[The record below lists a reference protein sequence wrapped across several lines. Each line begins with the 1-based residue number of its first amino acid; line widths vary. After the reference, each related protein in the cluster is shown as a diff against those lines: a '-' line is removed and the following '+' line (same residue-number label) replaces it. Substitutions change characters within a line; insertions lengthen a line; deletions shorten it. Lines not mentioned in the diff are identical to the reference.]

1 MNELF
6 YAVALTLIPK
16 VGPVTARNLL
26 SYTGSAEGVFR
37 SSRRAL
43 NKIPGIGPQIS
54 NYILSSD
61 ALNLA
66 EAELRHMERHSIQA
80 VFCLDPDYPA
90 RLKHYPDSPL
100 VLFFKGNADLNPA
113 NSVSIIGTRKPS
125 PQGLAF
131 CEELIFGLNAYAPTI
146 ISGMAYG
153 IDICAHR
160 AALRMGFPTIGI
172 LAHGLEHLYPAAH
185 KATADR
191 MLEGGAL
198 LTEYPFST
206 MPEKEHFPL
215 RNRIVAA
222 LCDALVVVETGV
234 EGGSMITVQF
244 ANDYNKDVFAAP
256 GRARDPHAAGCNLL
270 IKTHRAG
277 LLESAQDLID
287 ALNWEQ
293 PHQKKVIQQQLFVE
307 LSAEEKKLV
316 DLLRQ
321 KEEAGMDLL
330 SVQTAMA
337 PSQLA
342 AMLLD
347 LELKGVVKSLPGKRF
362 ALISA

>member
-37 SSRRAL
+37 SSRKAL

-54 NYILSSD
+54 NHILSSD
-61 ALNLA
+61 ALHLA
-66 EAELRHMERHSIQA
+66 ETELRHMERHGIQA
-80 VFCLDPDYPA
+80 VFCLEPDYPA
-90 RLKHYPDSPL
+90 RLKHYPDSPF

-113 NSVSIIGTRKPS
+113 NSIAIIGTRKPS
-125 PQGLAF
+125 PLGLAF
-131 CEELIFGLNAYAPTI
+131 CEELIYGLHAYTPTI

-160 AALRMGFPTIGI
+160 AALRGGFPTIGI

-185 KATADR
+185 QATADR
-191 MLEGGAL
+191 ILEEGGL

-206 MPEKEHFPL
+206 LPEKEHFPL
-215 RNRIVAA
+215 RNRVVAGMS
-222 LCDALVVVETGV
+222 DAVVVIETGA
-234 EGGSMITVQF
+234 EGGSMITAQF
-244 ANDYNKDVFAAP
+244 ANDYNKDVFAVP
-256 GRARDPHAAGCNLL
+256 GRVRDPHAAGCNLL
-270 IKTHRAG
+270 IKTNRAG

-293 PHQKKVIQQQLFVE
+293 QHQKKTIQQQLFVE

-316 DLLRQ
+316 DLLRGGEQ
-321 KEEAGMDLL
+321 VSMDLL

-342 AMLLD
+342 AILLD
-347 LELKGVVKSLPGKRF
+347 LEFKGVVKSLPGKRF

>member
-26 SYTGSAEGVFR
+26 SYTGSAEAVFR
-37 SSRRAL
+37 SSRKAL

-54 NYILSSD
+54 NHILSSD

-66 EAELRHMERHSIQA
+66 EAEFGHMERHGIQA
-80 VFCLDPDYPA
+80 VYCLDPAYPS

-100 VLFFKGNADLNPA
+100 VLFFKGNTELNPVH
-113 NSVSIIGTRKPS
+113 SVAVIGTRKAS
-125 PQGLAF
+125 PHGLAF
-131 CEELIFGLNAYAPTI
+131 CEELISGLSAYVPTI

-160 AALRMGFPTIGI
+160 AALRAGFPTIGI
-172 LAHGLEHLYPAAH
+172 LAHGLGHLYPAAH
-185 KATADR
+185 QATATR
-191 MLEGGAL
+191 MLEEGGL

-206 MPEKEHFPL
+206 LPEKEHFPL

-222 LCDALVVVETGV
+222 LCDAVIVVETGV
-234 EGGSMITVQF
+234 EGGSMITAQF
-244 ANDYNKDVFAAP
+244 ANDYNKDVFAIP
-256 GRARDPHAAGCNLL
+256 GRVRDPHAAGCNLL
-270 IKTHRAG
+270 IKTNRAA
-277 LLESAQDLID
+277 LLESAQDLIE

-293 PHQKKVIQQQLFVE
+293 PLQNKTIQQQLFVE
-307 LSAEEKKLV
+307 LSEEEKKLV

-321 KEEAGMDLL
+321 SEEISMDLL
-330 SVQTAMA
+330 SVQSAMA
-337 PSQLA
+337 PSRLA
-342 AMLLD
+342 AILLD
-347 LELKGVVKSLPGKRF
+347 LEFKGIIKSLPGKRF